1 MSDVV
6 FEYSK
11 VCLRYLS
18 SPNPRI
24 VVDPARQNGPSSD
37 EPLVGLQSGAGDR
50 RNVVITVIGT
60 AESSVLPVHSL
71 PASQEG
77 EAFSKQVDGT
87 RWPI

>member
-1 MSDVV
+1 M

-24 VVDPARQNGPSSD
+24 VVDPARQNGSSD
-37 EPLVGLQSGAGDR
+37 EPLVGLKQSGAGDR
-50 RNVVITVIGT
+50 RNVVIGT
-60 AESSVLPVHSL
+60 TESAVLPGHGL